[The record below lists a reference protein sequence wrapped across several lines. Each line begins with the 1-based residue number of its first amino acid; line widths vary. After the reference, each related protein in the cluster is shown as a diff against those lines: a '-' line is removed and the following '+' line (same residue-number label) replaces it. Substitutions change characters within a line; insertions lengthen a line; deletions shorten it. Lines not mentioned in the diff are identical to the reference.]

1 MKKIIKFIIILFSF
15 MYFYPNT
22 TLGFLND
29 SDSFD
34 LYNNIDKWYE
44 ELESQ
49 FTVREISWWGEN
61 LSIAEVLNQ
70 NASVEKLN
78 ECFKSNINYF
88 DVKNLATWDDSTS
101 FNTKILNSCWKNWQI
116 SQSLLSKY
124 QKIAI
129 STYNK
134 WLIKASTKVDNI
146 YKISRIWLYSDWI
159 KENSP
164 FDLVTDIEEIN
175 DIVFEKELTYN
186 WQQWYDLSQKVD
198 DLLYWD
204 NSSLDSSVENNN
216 TNIIPDW
223 NNQVCKTNDTNLS
236 DDSKKLLLWET
247 NNIPLNEDSQ
257 NYNKTENET
266 YYSPVTDDDLWPC
279 NNFFCITIE
288 FVTHNQNLLWWLK
301 SNSIEWLLKKYNDTF
316 KKTAS
321 TSLIQSKMTT
331 NNFELWLKD
340 LNLPDMFH
348 MWIQISSK
356 PVPILNLNSK
366 NSDENS
372 DFSSKNL
379 LDRYYSNLWL
389 EYKRAND
396 LSIFKQNDYELKN
409 VLANQ
414 EQKISDISKKEQE
427 LNWHFEYLKKQNDYL
442 SNNLIDQNV
451 SLSDLDWFYKQ
462 FIEINNFVS
471 SIYEYTI
478 NLEKTIKW
486 MNEIKNW

>member
-1 MKKIIKFIIILFSF
+1 

-61 LSIAEVLNQ
+61 LSIAEVLNK

-204 NSSLDSSVENNN
+204 NSSANLIPSSKASSSKQI
-216 TNIIPDW
+216 TNFPTGDFI
-223 NNQVCKTNDTNLS
+223 NLS
-236 DDSKKLLLWET
+236 NCQFDIFLPPVA
-247 NNIPLNEDSQ
+247 IPL
-257 NYNKTENET
+257 
-266 YYSPVTDDDLWPC
+266 SPKVSAFIKP
-279 NNFFCITIE
+279 
-288 FVTHNQNLLWWLK
+288 
-301 SNSIEWLLKKYNDTF
+301 
-316 KKTAS
+316 
-321 TSLIQSKMTT
+321 SKMKTFLYIP
-331 NNFELWLKD
+331 NA
-340 LNLPDMFH
+340 
-348 MWIQISSK
+348 S
-356 PVPILNLNSK
+356 IL
-366 NSDENS
+366 
-372 DFSSKNL
+372 
-379 LDRYYSNLWL
+379 
-389 EYKRAND
+389 
-396 LSIFKQNDYELKN
+396 
-409 VLANQ
+409 
-414 EQKISDISKKEQE
+414 
-427 LNWHFEYLKKQNDYL
+427 
-442 SNNLIDQNV
+442 
-451 SLSDLDWFYKQ
+451 
-462 FIEINNFVS
+462 
-471 SIYEYTI
+471 
-478 NLEKTIKW
+478 
-486 MNEIKNW
+486 